1 MRILH
6 TFPGE
11 TIESIQAATG
21 FELLVA
27 PNVSPFEPPTVEE
40 VRMIREDIDPTQAF
54 VKRL

>member
-27 PNVSPFEPPTVEE
+27 PNVTPFEPPTVEE